1 MDDALHV
8 TISMSLKLKEE
19 MKCPL
24 ILDTLID
31 DDLGF
36 DIELWILAMNIKKE
50 VCGVIDP
57 FFFDKIW
64 WENSQYVI
72 LDVKP

>member
-1 MDDALHV
+1 LDDALHV

-24 ILDTLID
+24 ILDTLTD
-31 DDLGF
+31 DDLGL

-50 VCGVIDP
+50 VCGVINF
-57 FFFDKIW
+57 FFFDKI
-64 WENSQYVI
+64 
-72 LDVKP
+72 